1 MLRLR
6 RLLWGPMWI
15 LSHGAADRPI
25 SRRGDGGGAAAAAT
39 NNQQRRA
46 GRRALTLSLTQSF
59 SLAVSRFRKPNF
71 YLIS

>member
-6 RLLWGPMWI
+6 RLLWGPLWI

-25 SRRGDGGGAAAAAT
+25 SRRGDGGGAAAATT
-39 NNQQRRA
+39 NKAKRA

-59 SLAVSRFRKPNF
+59 CWRSVGSET
-71 YLIS
+71 